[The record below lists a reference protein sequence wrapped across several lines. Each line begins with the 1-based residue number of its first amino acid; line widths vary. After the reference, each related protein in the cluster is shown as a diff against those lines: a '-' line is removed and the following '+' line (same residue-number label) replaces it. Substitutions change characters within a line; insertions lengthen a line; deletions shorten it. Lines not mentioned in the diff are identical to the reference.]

1 VKSNEANILSFK
13 ILVTAKG
20 ELVTEL
26 SGIPEDQLHK
36 VFKDEDLVLLRKI
49 IREARP
55 KLEELHSDLE
65 SELSAFFGFSVFLLL
80 KEQ

>member
-65 SELSAFFGFSVFLLL
+65 SELSAFFGVSV
-80 KEQ
+80 

>member
-1 VKSNEANILSFK
+1 MKSNEANILSFK

-65 SELSAFFGFSVFLLL
+65 SELSAFFGVSV
-80 KEQ
+80 

>member
-1 VKSNEANILSFK
+1 VRSNEANILSFK

-65 SELSAFFGFSVFLLL
+65 SELSAFFGFSV
-80 KEQ
+80 

>member
-1 VKSNEANILSFK
+1 MKSNEANILSFK

-65 SELSAFFGFSVFLLL
+65 SELSAFFGFSV
-80 KEQ
+80 

>member
-1 VKSNEANILSFK
+1 MRSNEANILSFK

-65 SELSAFFGFSVFLLL
+65 SELSAFFGFSV
-80 KEQ
+80 

>member
-65 SELSAFFGFSVFLLL
+65 SELSAFFGFSV
-80 KEQ
+80 